1 MAQDLAACGVVLVTT
16 RFTTVFVG
24 RSIIPP
30 LMALSSG
37 KKLWTASPP
46 LFAVFCLV
54 LPVCFAA
61 GQTST
66 PSPSHYQQLARD
78 IFQEL
83 VEIKSTESGVGSTP
97 AADAVARRLLA
108 AGFSNDDVQVIGPNE
123 RKKNVVARLHGRGSQ
138 KPILLLAHLDV
149 VEARR
154 EDWSPDLDPFRF
166 IERDGYFYGRGTQD
180 IKDCAAILV
189 TNFIR
194 WKREG
199 WVSDRD
205 LILALTADEERW
217 DLDNGIRWLLENHRE
232 LIDAEYAL
240 NPDSGDFQSKD
251 GKPYVATL
259 AAAEKKSSVLQLQI
273 TNPGGHA
280 SLPRKD
286 NAIFELTAA
295 LQRLANFQFPPMLNE
310 VTRAQFAALAKLE
323 SGQLAEDLKTVAQHP
338 SDGAIIRLSQDP
350 HYNALLRTTCA
361 PTVLQ
366 GGHAPN
372 ALPQR
377 ATAVF
382 SCRILPG
389 HASADV
395 LRSVAQTIADDKIEV
410 KWESIEAADWPA
422 SPVRPEVLSAMNEVA
437 QRLWPGV
444 SSMPILE
451 PGASDGRFLRGV
463 GIPTYGISGVFIDLD
478 DVREHG
484 RDERIR
490 VRDFYGGLEFYDQF
504 VKLLTSH

>member
-1 MAQDLAACGVVLVTT
+1 
-16 RFTTVFVG
+16 
-24 RSIIPP
+24 
-30 LMALSSG
+30 MALSSS
-37 KKLWTASPP
+37 KKLGTASSA
-46 LFAVFCLV
+46 LLAVFWL
-54 LPVCFAA
+54 LLSVCFGA
-61 GQTST
+61 GQTSA
-66 PSPSHYQQLARD
+66 PSPSHYQQLARN

-83 VEIKSTESGVGSTP
+83 VEIKSTESGVVSTP
-97 AADAVARRLLA
+97 AAEAMSRRLLT
-108 AGFSNDDVQVIGPNE
+108 AGFPAADVQVIGPTV
-123 RKKNVVARLHGRGSQ
+123 RKRNLVARLHGKGKD
-138 KPILLLAHLDV
+138 KPLLLLAHLDV

-166 IERDGYFYGRGTQD
+166 VEREGYFYGRGTQD

-189 TNFIR
+189 TNLIR
-194 WKREG
+194 WKEEG
-199 WVSDRD
+199 WVPDRD
-205 LILALTADEERW
+205 LILALTADEERP
-217 DLDNGIRWLLENHRE
+217 DLDDGIRWLLENDRE
-232 LIDAEYAL
+232 LIEAEYAL
-240 NPDSGDFQSKD
+240 NPDSGDFQSKY
-251 GKPYVATL
+251 GKPYIVTL
-259 AAAEKKSSVLQLQI
+259 AAAEKKHTTLQLRT
-273 TNPGGHA
+273 TNPGGHG

-310 VTRAQFAALAKLE
+310 VTRAQFSAMARLE
-323 SGQLAEDLKTVAQHP
+323 SGQLAADMKAVVQNPGDTA
-338 SDGAIIRLSQDP
+338 AIARLSQDA
-350 HYNALLRTTCA
+350 HYNALLRTTCV
-361 PTVLQ
+361 PTLLE

-377 ATAVF
+377 ATAVLN
-382 SCRILPG
+382 CRILPG
-389 HASADV
+389 HASTHV
-395 LRSVAQTIADDKIEV
+395 LRSITQTVADEKIEV
-410 KWESIEAADWPA
+410 KWQSIESTDWPA

-451 PGASDGRFLRGV
+451 PGASDGRFLRGA

-504 VKLLTSH
+504 VKMLATH

>member
-1 MAQDLAACGVVLVTT
+1 
-16 RFTTVFVG
+16 
-24 RSIIPP
+24 
-30 LMALSSG
+30 MALSSS
-37 KKLWTASPP
+37 KKVGTASSA

-54 LPVCFAA
+54 LSVCFAA

-66 PSPSHYQQLARD
+66 PSPSHYQQLARA

-97 AADAVARRLLA
+97 AAEAMSRRLLT
-108 AGFSNDDVQVIGPNE
+108 AGFLAADVLVIGPAA
-123 RKKNVVARLHGRGSQ
+123 RKKNLVARLHGKGKD
-138 KPILLLAHLDV
+138 KPLLLLAHLDV

-166 IERDGYFYGRGTQD
+166 VEREGYFYGRGTQD

-194 WKREG
+194 WKEEG
-199 WVSDRD
+199 WVPDRD
-205 LILALTADEERW
+205 LILALTADEERS
-217 DLDNGIRWLLENHRE
+217 DLDDGIRWLLENHRE
-232 LIDAEYAL
+232 LIKAEYAL

-251 GKPYVATL
+251 GKPYIVTL
-259 AAAEKKSSVLQLQI
+259 AAAEKKYTTLQLQT
-273 TNPGGHA
+273 TNPGGHG

-286 NAIFELTAA
+286 NAIFELTGA

-310 VTRAQFAALAKLE
+310 VTRAQFAAMARLE
-323 SGQLAEDLKTVAQHP
+323 SGQLAADMKAVAQNP
-338 SDGAIIRLSQDP
+338 GDADAVARLSQDA
-350 HYNALLRTTCA
+350 HYNALLRTTCV
-361 PTVLQ
+361 PTLLE

-377 ATAVF
+377 ATAVLN
-382 SCRILPG
+382 CRILPG
-389 HASADV
+389 HASTDV
-395 LRSVAQTIADDKIEV
+395 LRNITQTIADDKIEV
-410 KWESIEAADWPA
+410 KWQFIESADWPA
-422 SPVRPEVLSAMNEVA
+422 SPIHSEVLSAMSEVA

-451 PGASDGRFLRGV
+451 PGASDGRFLRGAE
-463 GIPTYGISGVFIDLD
+463 IPTYGISGVFIDLD

-490 VRDFYGGLEFYDQF
+490 VRDFYGGLEFYNQF
-504 VKLLTSH
+504 VKILAAH